1 MVAEKKEDKEL
12 FFVEVRQPTEVRRNI
27 LESLK
32 EILESLQGFEKFK
45 ESRKERVI
53 KISKL
58 ERDIKILGKHV
69 SRLKGILPEAS
80 LREAVVQKPKEEEH
94 AAKKHKHHK
103 KKEEAKKPLT
113 EVDRLESELGAI
125 EEKLR
130 SLQ

>member
-1 MVAEKKEDKEL
+1 
-12 FFVEVRQPTEVRRNI
+12 
-27 LESLK
+27 
-32 EILESLQGFEKFK
+32 
-45 ESRKERVI
+45 
-53 KISKL
+53 
-58 ERDIKILGKHV
+58 
-69 SRLKGILPEAS
+69 LPEAS